1 MFSTIAEAAGDM
13 TKVNGDSIYP
23 ILNMLN
29 TRYVIMP
36 LQGGETVPVKNP
48 YAYGNAWFVD
58 KVLYVDNANQELDTT
73 GKISLRH
80 EAVADKKFQEVL
92 GESVV
97 QDEVSV
103 VTLSSYEP
111 NELKYETSSGKGGI
125 VVFSEIYYPGWTAT
139 IDGNVAKLG
148 RADYVLRALKV
159 PAGKHQIVLTFKP
172 KSIHT
177 TETIAYV
184 AGIILLLALLAVCY
198 VEYKKRKKA

>member
-1 MFSTIAEAAGDM
+1 
-13 TKVNGDSIYP
+13 
-23 ILNMLN
+23 
-29 TRYVIMP
+29 
-36 LQGGETVPVKNP
+36 
-48 YAYGNAWFVD
+48 
-58 KVLYVDNANQELDTT
+58 
-73 GKISLRH
+73 
-80 EAVADKKFQEVL
+80 
-92 GESVV
+92 
-97 QDEVSV
+97 VSV